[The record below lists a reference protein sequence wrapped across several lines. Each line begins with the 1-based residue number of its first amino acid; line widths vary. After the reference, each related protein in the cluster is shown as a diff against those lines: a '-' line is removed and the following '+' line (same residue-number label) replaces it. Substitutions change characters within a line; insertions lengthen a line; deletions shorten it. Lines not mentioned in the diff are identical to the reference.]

1 MLFVQTNNK
10 PSYSQ
15 NKHAQ
20 WSLFPQLFSRQ
31 MCAKLSCANE
41 AYACGLVVERDSTC
55 NLCTCII
62 LYFNIFNLDLTAVCK
77 LPLERYSAPA
87 MSLFLP
93 RYIAVCHLSPYNLHL
108 LTIKLVLQTWE
119 VHHSWFFK
127 LGSFTQREL
136 ILHG

>member
-20 WSLFPQLFSRQ
+20 WSLFPQFFSRQ

-77 LPLERYSAPA
+77 LYPWSVILLLLCHFFFLDILQCVT
-87 MSLFLP
+87 SLP
-93 RYIAVCHLSPYNLHL
+93 
-108 LTIKLVLQTWE
+108 TICI
-119 VHHSWFFK
+119 F
-127 LGSFTQREL
+127 
-136 ILHG
+136 